1 MAKKIELY
9 TQPGCAPCKEAVR
22 FLEAR
27 GVPYVEYDVTQDTK
41 ALDRLL
47 DELGSRQTPT
57 IVVDGEVLIGF
68 DPERLA
74 ELIDG

>member
-41 ALDRLL
+41 A
-47 DELGSRQTPT
+47 
-57 IVVDGEVLIGF
+57 
-68 DPERLA
+68 
-74 ELIDG
+74 